1 MTLTIITKTRRTKSL
16 WVPSN
21 TLRIIRVPLEM
32 ILNLYHVLT
41 TLLSQQVKSSKCSA
55 LRDSLSL
62 STPSPKTRTCSPWH
76 FRSTSQPSLGNQL
89 LFWVRPRSSENGRN
103 TSIIS
108 SGQRAIFG
116 SPKILS
122 WPGTQASST
131 NMCSWRTS
139 PSSRVGSGE
148 WTGVLTCAFFLTAP
162 KALMAQRVSRLG
174 TNGKHTLWDLAC
186 STHGA
191 SSRTSCGCN
200 LHRSNLAI

>member
-1 MTLTIITKTRRTKSL
+1 MTLTIITKTLLTKSL

-21 TLRIIRVPLEM
+21 TLRITRVPQEV
-32 ILNLYHVLT
+32 ILNLYHVRS
-41 TLLSQQVKSSKCSA
+41 TLLSQQVKSSKYSA

-62 STPSPKTRTCSPWH
+62 SNPSLKTRTCSQWH
-76 FRSTSQPSLGNQL
+76 FRSTFQPSLGNQL

-116 SPKILS
+116 SRKILF

-139 PSSRVGSGE
+139 LSSWVGSGE
-148 WTGVLTCAFFLTAP
+148 WTGVLTCAFYLTAP
-162 KALMAQRVSRLG
+162 KALMGQRASRLG

-191 SSRTSCGCN
+191 NSRTSCGYN
-200 LHRSNLAI
+200 LHRSNLTI